1 MKVLMDTCKFLTG
14 YRMDNSLKLFLIGF
28 ALGLTTT
35 IILDRSEG
43 TETFME
49 SFVTGA
55 FSLWQL
61 LFMIII
67 VTTVPFMAIEPLK
80 KRFTRKNFLPFP
92 LLAGNG
98 TAFLLAAISGK
109 IISILN

>member
-1 MKVLMDTCKFLTG
+1 
-14 YRMDNSLKLFLIGF
+14 MDNSLKLFLIGF
-28 ALGLTTT
+28 AIGLMTT

-43 TETFME
+43 NPTFMH
-49 SFVTGA
+49 SFVTGV

-61 LFMIII
+61 IFMIIM
-67 VTTVPFMAIEPLK
+67 VTTVPFLAVEPLK

-92 LLAGNG
+92 FLAGNG

-109 IISILN
+109 IISILT

>member
-1 MKVLMDTCKFLTG
+1 MDH
-14 YRMDNSLKLFLIGF
+14 SVKLFLMGF
-28 ALGLTTT
+28 ALGLMTI

-43 TETFME
+43 NETFMQ

-61 LFMIII
+61 IFMIII
-67 VTTVPFMAIEPLK
+67 VTTVPFLAVEPLK

-92 LLAGNG
+92 FLAGNG

-109 IISILN
+109 IISILT

>member
-1 MKVLMDTCKFLTG
+1 MKVLMATCKFHTG
-14 YRMDNSLKLFLIGF
+14 YKMDTSFKLFLIGF
-28 ALGLTTT
+28 ALGMT
-35 IILDRSEG
+35 ITVVLDQSEG
-43 TETFME
+43 TPTFME

-55 FSLWQL
+55 FKIWQL
-61 LFMIII
+61 LFMIIMI
-67 VTTVPFMAIEPLK
+67 TTVPFLAIEPLK

-92 LLAGNG
+92 FLAGNG

>member
-1 MKVLMDTCKFLTG
+1 MDS
-14 YRMDNSLKLFLIGF
+14 SLKLFLIGF
-28 ALGLTTT
+28 AIGLMTT

-43 TETFME
+43 NPTFMH

-61 LFMIII
+61 IFMIIM
-67 VTTVPFMAIEPLK
+67 VTTVPFLAVEPLK

-92 LLAGNG
+92 FLAGNG
-98 TAFLLAAISGK
+98 TAFIIVAIAGK

>member
-1 MKVLMDTCKFLTG
+1 MDS
-14 YRMDNSLKLFLIGF
+14 SLKLFLIGF
-28 ALGLTTT
+28 AIGLMTT

-43 TETFME
+43 NPTFMH

-61 LFMIII
+61 IFMIIM
-67 VTTVPFMAIEPLK
+67 VTTVPFLAVEPLK

-92 LLAGNG
+92 FLAGNG
-98 TAFLLAAISGK
+98 TAFILAAIAGK

>member
-1 MKVLMDTCKFLTG
+1 MKVLMNTCRFLTG

-28 ALGLTTT
+28 ALGLTTI

-43 TETFME
+43 NTTFMQ

-55 FSLWQL
+55 FSLWQV

-67 VTTVPFMAIEPLK
+67 VTTIPFMAIDPLK

-92 LLAGNG
+92 FLAGNG
-98 TAFLLAAISGK
+98 TAFLLAAISGE
-109 IISILN
+109 IISILT

>member
-1 MKVLMDTCKFLTG
+1 MNTCKFLTG
-14 YRMDNSLKLFLIGF
+14 YRMDSSLKLFLIGF
-28 ALGLTTT
+28 AIGLMTT

-43 TETFME
+43 NPTFMH

-61 LFMIII
+61 IFMIIM
-67 VTTVPFMAIEPLK
+67 VTTVPFLAVEPLK

-92 LLAGNG
+92 FLAGNG
-98 TAFLLAAISGK
+98 TAFILAAIAGK